1 MGVSRSKSRIVSK
14 SRRFEHPIKR
24 FPNLSRAT
32 ETSYIT
38 TA

>member
-1 MGVSRSKSRIVSK
+1 MGLVGQK